1 MGTHDI
7 LSAIIGAIISGVI
20 GWTARKV
27 VQAAKDVSRAAKQI
41 ERIIGILGEPEKDD
55 TQIPLVPYLHDTMHK
70 LDNSVTKIMLSTDLV
85 RRVSQK
91 LDEKT

>member
-7 LSAIIGAIISGVI
+7 LSAILGAIISGVI

-27 VQAAKDVSRAAKQI
+27 VNAAKDVSRAAKQI
-41 ERIIGILGEPEKDD
+41 ERIVNILGEPENDD
-55 TQIPLVPYLHDTMHK
+55 RQIPLVPYLHDTMHK

-85 RRVSQK
+85 RRASK
-91 LDEKT
+91 RIDEQT